1 MHSFYERAFYCC
13 GMKPLHWPIVGVV
26 SLALGAVWAF
36 WRGDFW
42 IGSLFLICVLPAV
55 IGLVVVVARSRDR
68 PR

>member
-1 MHSFYERAFYCC
+1 
-13 GMKPLHWPIVGVV
+13 MKPLHWPIVGVV

-42 IGSLFLICVLPAV
+42 IGSLLLVCVLPAV
-55 IGLVVVVARSRDR
+55 MGLVVVVARSRDR